1 MRGLGKFLYAYLQ
14 DVQAMLAPGIA
25 AVFLLGVLSKRTTP
39 KAGLYGLLIGFVLGM
54 TRLGFK
60 IFGTG
65 LSQDGPLY
73 SVFFKMNGY
82 NYEVIL
88 FFVVIVL
95 MILISYFT
103 PKADPLAIKG
113 LYVGSATAEQ
123 KALTRASYNN
133 WDLFFSGIIIAVIIA
148 FYAYF
153 W

>member
-1 MRGLGKFLYAYLQ
+1 
-14 DVQAMLAPGIA
+14 
-25 AVFLLGVLSKRTTP
+25 LLGILSKRITP
-39 KAGLYGLLIGFVLGM
+39 KAGLTGLLTGFVLGM

-60 IFGTG
+60 VFGTG
-65 LSQDGPLY
+65 MGQDNIFY

-88 FFVVIVL
+88 FFIVIAL
-95 MILISYFT
+95 MIIVSYFT
-103 PKADPLAIKG
+103 PRADPVAING

-123 KALTRASYNN
+123 KAVTRASWNN
-133 WDLFFSGIIIAVIIA
+133 WDLLFSGIIICIIIA

>member
-1 MRGLGKFLYAYLQ
+1 MSSRCWHRELLQYSCLG
-14 DVQAMLAPGIA
+14 I
-25 AVFLLGVLSKRTTP
+25 LSKKITP

-60 IFGTG
+60 IFGSNMG
-65 LSQDGPLY
+65 QDGILY
-73 SVFFKMNGY
+73 SVFFKLNGY

-95 MILISYFT
+95 MIIISYFT
-103 PKADPLAIKG
+103 PRADPAAIKG

-123 KALTRASYNN
+123 KALTRASWNN
-133 WDLFFSGIIIAVIIA
+133 WDLFFSGIIIAVVIA